1 MRDIENEYWD
11 IHDLPITALG
21 SGVRYIQQAGNPS
34 YVRFVEDDDGS
45 TTFLINL
52 KTNDPFHPASDYD
65 KWKHTGILRLYTT
78 LNTDASSVYADAGD
92 TVDGIDGEIIVP
104 TAEEWNAMTAEEREQ
119 NYERYYFKSQDGR
132 TIYGLRCQRHL
143 GHYYSFS
150 FAYGIAES
158 DNTQTYTEGGVTGY
172 YDHRLYGSPA
182 SNYSQGR
189 LNLTNPDGEHPVFRE
204 LTFYEGKPW
213 LITTD
218 EDYPDGRTKC
228 LILTIYKTEYTR
240 YWKGYNNNGVAQ
252 YTYTSQSDSVSTGD
266 VICDVHCLGQYI
278 DGVHN
283 DGYPYCQN
291 FKNIDKKLWSEPYPD
306 YMWETNPEKNWGYP
320 QLKMMDYAE
329 RLGAFANCPNLQ
341 VVVIPKTVK
350 NIGEYTFIK
359 SALTAATIA
368 RDCEFSETSFPP
380 RCIINYYND

>member
-21 SGVRYIQQAGNPS
+21 PGVRYIQQPGNPS
-34 YVRFVEDDDGS
+34 YVRFVGDDDGS

-52 KTNDPFHPASDYD
+52 KANDPFHPASNYD
-65 KWKHTGILRLYTT
+65 KWKHTGILRLHTT
-78 LNTDASSVYADAGD
+78 RNTDALSVYADAGD
-92 TVDGIDGEIIVP
+92 TVDGTDGGIIVP
-104 TAEEWNAMTAEEREQ
+104 TADEWNAMTAEEREQ

-132 TIYGLRCQRHL
+132 TAYGLRCQRHL

-150 FAYGIAES
+150 FAYGIAEQ
-158 DNTQTYTEGGVTGY
+158 DNAQSG

-189 LNLTNPDGEHPVFRE
+189 LNLTNPDGEHPVYRE
-204 LTFYEGKPW
+204 LDFYIGKPW

-218 EDYPDGRTKC
+218 NDYPDGRTKY

-240 YWKGYNNNGVAQ
+240 YWKGYNSNGVAQ
-252 YTYTSQSDSVSTGD
+252 YTYTNQLDSVSTGD

-291 FKNIDKKLWSEPYPD
+291 YKNIDKALWTEPYPD
-306 YMWETNPEKNWGYP
+306 YMWEINPDKNWGYP
-320 QLKMMDYAE
+320 QLRMMDNVD
-329 RLGAFANCPNLQ
+329 RLGAFNRTHLRNITFPRS
-341 VVVIPKTVK
+341 ITK
-350 NIGEYTFIK
+350 IGEYAFLNTE
-359 SALTAATIA
+359 LTSVTIP
-368 RDCEFSETSFPP
+368 RTCEYSYTSFPP
-380 RCIINYYND
+380 NCQINFYD